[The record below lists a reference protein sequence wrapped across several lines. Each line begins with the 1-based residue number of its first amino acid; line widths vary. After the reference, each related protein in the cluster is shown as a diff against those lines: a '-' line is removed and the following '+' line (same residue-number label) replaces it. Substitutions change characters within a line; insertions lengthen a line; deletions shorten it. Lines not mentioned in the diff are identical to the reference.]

1 MYQDYT
7 ASTQSSLLTLFA
19 RYVGDDKSYTAPSFI
34 DAVYPKEKKQDERSG
49 NQIVEDLIKKL
60 KE

>member
-19 RYVGDDKSYTAPSFI
+19 RYVGDKSYTAPSFI
-34 DAVYPKEKKQDERSG
+34 DAVYPKETKQDERSG
-49 NQIVEDLIKKL
+49 AQIVQDLIDRL
-60 KE
+60 RQ

>member
-7 ASTQSSLLTLFA
+7 ASTQSSLLTLLA
-19 RYVGDDKSYTAPSFI
+19 RYVGDKSYTAPSFI
-34 DAVYPKEKKQDERSG
+34 DAVYPKEAKQDERSG

>member
-19 RYVGDDKSYTAPSFI
+19 RYVCDKSYTAPSFI
-34 DAVYPKEKKQDERSG
+34 DAVYPKETKQDERSG
-49 NQIVEDLIKKL
+49 NQIVQDLIKKL